1 MPGPGPGPGPT
12 QKEKGRVAPFSKHTA
27 RRGIDS
33 VGGGSRHG
41 DRVRWNYDSLKSRE
55 WRGADPGPRLGAA
68 QHHARSGC
76 GLSSRSRPAPRDRDC
91 FANSGRHRACQA
103 VHRAPASDVRL
114 CAGRDQGVGA
124 ITPTGGADHALALP
138 AIAGVRL
145 TGSDRPLQVT
155 SAWGGSPSPLSSM
168 RQARAWLLAAL
179 NQLAPACAPSGRNQ
193 HSSSV
198 ILPLVSTHEHKPVGR
213 RAGRA
218 RRNAMR
224 RLLKICYP
232 CSRALRL
239 QAKRLASGPG
249 LQWRCPSHAPRP

>member
-1 MPGPGPGPGPT
+1 MPGPGPGPEPT

-41 DRVRWNYDSLKSRE
+41 DRVRWNYDSLKSRG
-55 WRGADPGPRLGAA
+55 WRRGPGPSPRRCAA
-68 QHHARSGC
+68 SCPQRVRAVQPKP
-76 GLSSRSRPAPRDRDC
+76 PAPRDRDC

-103 VHRAPASDVRL
+103 VHRALASDVRL

-198 ILPLVSTHEHKPVGR
+198 TLPLVSTHEHKPVGR

-224 RLLKICYP
+224 RLLKICYS